1 MAIRVRR
8 GNEADFDVNKMLPGE
23 WAVSLDTRYVR
34 MCFAPGVCLRMATYE
49 GFESDMERVEAIL
62 AEVESIEE
70 AIKVIQRDINA
81 NVDIAIEQKELAS
94 GYAEQSKEYARQAKE
109 SAERAAEVSDISYG
123 SSDRAGIVA
132 PQDIYVDPSNGHME
146 LIATASA
153 SPLKNSY
160 DGGLR
165 FTEMIGASEQNTTT
179 GKNLLNVNRAE
190 SASYNVKMTN
200 NNDGT
205 VTLSGTATGNAYVSA
220 LKQDIN
226 LPLGSYI
233 FSGVPVNNL
242 NIKFI
247 LYEYDSSNTFVT
259 SYQDTG
265 NGVKVN
271 VTDTTHLFRPQF
283 VVTKDTVVPNLVCY
297 PMLRL
302 EDTDSTFE
310 PYTGGKASPNPDYPQ
325 EIKSVSI
332 SGMKTSG
339 KNLLKITATGKTTNG
354 ITFRVNSDGSVTANG
369 TASANSWFALFQ
381 STMLNGNYV
390 LNGCPSGG
398 GNDTYRLQLR
408 KASDSNDKTAQDF
421 GNGGAFNMEDNTIE
435 YVLHIGVMKGQNVN
449 NLTFYPMIRYA
460 DVADATFQPYKE
472 SVISLSGFQ
481 LNGIDD
487 VKDRLVNKDGLWQ
500 IERNIYSYTLSGNE
514 TGWNLTST
522 RIGSVWIDFV
532 NKLGL
537 TRAVAGRNSFS
548 NRFVTVPTLTDYTK
562 YGQALVET
570 AGFNMW
576 FKDGTVSG
584 ESEIQTFLANNNV
597 TFSYVMETPTYEVL
611 PLADQVALNS
621 LLTFDGTTYLDI
633 ESALEPQ
640 FALEYGTSKVGG
652 YTLQSLNTAEAN
664 QARIVAMET
673 VTNNMAAAV
682 LQGEE

>member
-23 WAVSLDTRYVR
+23 WAVSLDTKYVR

-49 GFESDMERVEAIL
+49 TFESDMERIESIL
-62 AEVESIEE
+62 AEVESIDE
-70 AIKVIQRDINA
+70 AIKAIYNEVNA
-81 NVDIAIEQKELAS
+81 NANIVVEQTELA
-94 GYAEQSKEYARQAKE
+94 KEYARQAKE
-109 SAERAAEVSDISYG
+109 SADRAAEVADIGYG

-153 SPLKNSY
+153 SPLQNSY

-179 GKNLLNVNRAE
+179 GKNLLNVNREE
-190 SASYNVKMTN
+190 SASCNVKMTN

-283 VVTKDTVVPNLVCY
+283 VVVKDTVVPNLVCY

-332 SGMKTSG
+332 SGMKTHG
-339 KNLLKITATGKTTNG
+339 KNLLKNEATSNTVYG
-354 ITFRVNSDGSVTANG
+354 ITLTVNDDGTVKVNG
-369 TASANSWFALFQ
+369 TATDAVYLNVKNDFAFEKDKSYTL
-381 STMLNGNYV
+381 S
-390 LNGCPSGG
+390 GCPVGG
-398 GNDTYRLQLR
+398 SATTYSIYING
-408 KASDSNDKTAQDF
+408 KSSHDY
-421 GNGGAFNMEDNTIE
+421 GNGVTYAEKEGSMANVVI
-435 YVLHIGVMKGQNVN
+435 VIRKGTTVN
-449 NLTFYPMIRYA
+449 NLVFKPMLRYA
-460 DVADATFQPYKE
+460 EITDDTFQPYVE
-472 SVISLSGFQ
+472 SVVTPTGFK
-481 LNGIDD
+481 LNAIGD
-487 VKDRLVNKDGLWQ
+487 VKDRLFKKDGLWQ
-500 IERNIYSYTLSGNE
+500 VERKLKEVVFDGSSDEKWNGIYAETSNKLRFTIPLSNCVASDSTVNGGKSLNSHFKLGSNGATYNTQNIYTISTTDLLVTNDKVTTALEFITWLTQSPMTLLYE
-514 TGWNLTST
+514 
-522 RIGSVWIDFV
+522 
-532 NKLGL
+532 
-537 TRAVAGRNSFS
+537 
-548 NRFVTVPTLTDYTK
+548 
-562 YGQALVET
+562 
-570 AGFNMW
+570 
-576 FKDGTVSG
+576 
-584 ESEIQTFLANNNV
+584 LA
-597 TFSYVMETPTYEVL
+597 TPTYEVL
-611 PLADQVALNS
+611 PLADQVTLNS

-633 ESALEPQ
+633 ESVLEPQ

-664 QARIVAMET
+664 QVRIVAMET
-673 VTNNMAAAV
+673 IANNLAEAV

>member
-8 GNEADFDVNKMLPGE
+8 GNEADFDESKMLPGE

-81 NVDIAIEQKELAS
+81 NVDIAIEQKELA
-94 GYAEQSKEYARQAKE
+94 GEYAEQSKEYARQAKE

-153 SPLKNSY
+153 SPLQNSY

-332 SGMKTSG
+332 SEIKTSG
-339 KNLLKITATGKTTNG
+339 KNLLKNEATNTTVYG
-354 ITFRVNSDGSVTANG
+354 ITFAVNSDGTVTANG
-369 TASANSWFALFQ
+369 AATSNVFLDVKKDIYLEKGKS
-381 STMLNGNYV
+381 YI
-390 LNGCPSGG
+390 LNGCPANGTSTTYFMYLDGKNSRDYGEGVSYAEQDGSTTKITIAIRSGV
-398 GNDTYRLQLR
+398 
-408 KASDSNDKTAQDF
+408 KV
-421 GNGGAFNMEDNTIE
+421 DNL
-435 YVLHIGVMKGQNVN
+435 VFK
-449 NLTFYPMIRYA
+449 PMLRYA
-460 DVADATFQPYKE
+460 EITDDTFQPFCE
-472 SVISLSGFQ
+472 SVVTPTGFK
-481 LNGIDD
+481 LNAIGN
-487 VKDRLVNKDGLWQ
+487 VKDRLFKKDGLWQ
-500 IERNIYSYTLSGNE
+500 IERKIGEVDLSTLAWGRSSDDKSWYNTE
-514 TGWNLTST
+514 LRATGIFKYNDVTWMCDNWLAHVWTGQFNGC
-522 RIGSVWIDFV
+522 IVCDGSKIVYCITEDSV
-532 NKLGL
+532 NK
-537 TRAVAGRNSFS
+537 
-548 NRFVTVPTLTDYTK
+548 PT
-562 YGQALVET
+562 
-570 AGFNMW
+570 
-576 FKDGTVSG
+576 GTL
-584 ESEIQTFLANNNV
+584 I
-597 TFSYVMETPTYEVL
+597 YVLMDDKVTYEVL

-621 LLTFDGTTYLDI
+621 LLTFDGVTYLDI
-633 ESALEPQ
+633 ESVLEPQ
-640 FALEYGTSKVGG
+640 FTLEYGTSKIGG
-652 YTLQSLNTAEAN
+652 YTLQSLNTAESN
-664 QARIVAMET
+664 TARLNAMET
-673 VTNNMAAAV
+673 ITNNLATAV